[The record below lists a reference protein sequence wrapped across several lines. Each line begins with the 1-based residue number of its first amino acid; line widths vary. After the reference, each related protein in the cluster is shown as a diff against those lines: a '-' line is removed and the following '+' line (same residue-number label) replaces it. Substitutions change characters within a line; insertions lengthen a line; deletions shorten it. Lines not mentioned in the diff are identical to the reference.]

1 MQIASMSSRSSSSSS
16 VSVYTLTELQLKQLC
31 YDIFNELNPDG
42 KTYSSSADVKLFNL
56 KVIYMNKENSQVGSV
71 LAPTAKQ
78 LKEALEKL
86 VNENYVIAATKHG
99 VKHYMRNIKSGD
111 FENPYNDGDED
122 DAEDGD
128 DNDDIN
134 DINNDDDDDDD
145 EDDNGDEDKDGVDHN
160 SSTEGNVSD
169 TAVTDDN
176 HVSRSEGHVDVVEST
191 EVETAN
197 GKKRKQ
203 RAPTDV
209 NATKKVKK
217 KDNNPLKRKIN
228 PDLLKALASSG
239 VFIMEGV
246 VVLKAAALDAAEK
259 IEKGLWHTT
268 MRPRAQGSQQT
279 ITGAFQKQPTK
290 ATKVI
295 YNIEDGD
302 EHFDVG

>member
-1 MQIASMSSRSSSSSS
+1 MSSRSSSSS
-16 VSVYTLTELQLKQLC
+16 VSVYTLTELQLQKLC

-42 KTYSSSADVKLFNL
+42 KSYSSIADVKLFNL

-78 LKEALEKL
+78 MKEALEKL
-86 VNENYVIAATKHG
+86 VNENYIIAATKEG
-99 VKHYMRNIKSGD
+99 VKHYMRNSKSGD

-128 DNDDIN
+128 DNDD
-134 DINNDDDDDDD
+134 DINNDDDDD

-176 HVSRSEGHVDVVEST
+176 HVSRSEGHFDVVESAV
-191 EVETAN
+191 VETAN

-228 PDLLKALASSG
+228 SDLLKALASSG
-239 VFIMEGV
+239 VFIMEGA
-246 VVLKAAALDAAEK
+246 VVLKVAALDAAEK

-268 MRPRAQGSQQT
+268 MRPRAQGNQQT
-279 ITGAFQKQPTK
+279 FKNNLPLQQQLFITLKTV
-290 ATKVI
+290 TSTLTLVS
-295 YNIEDGD
+295 
-302 EHFDVG
+302 